1 MASRLVDVRYT
12 RYEGPRRGQVAGV
25 LSLARWSALRALGLR
40 RGWKAKVIPIV
51 VIVLAFG
58 PAFVSLGIR
67 ALVPGNVNFDFDRFL
82 PYTQYLG
89 LVSTLIIVFSVVI
102 APELLCPDRRD
113 RVLDLYYPTAISPRL
128 YLLAKVIAAV
138 VPTGIVTVLP
148 LVVLYLG
155 RVTFAVHPVGYVQAQ
170 GALPLRIAAAG
181 TLVAAYFALLAL
193 AIASFTQR
201 RPFAMGAVAG
211 IIVASAAVA
220 ATLSAGLSLGPGYRV
235 LALPVIPIQIAER
248 LLGREGGRAVG
259 TGSWVIAYLVVVA
272 ISSLVLLLRYRKG
285 DNR

>member
-12 RYEGPRRGQVAGV
+12 RYDGPRRGQLAAI

-40 RGWKAKVIPIV
+40 RGWKAKVIPIT

-67 ALVPGNVNFDFDRFL
+67 ALVPDGVNFDFDRFL
-82 PYTQYLG
+82 PYTAYLG

-138 VPTGIVTVLP
+138 VPIATVTVLP
-148 LVVLYLG
+148 LGSLYLG
-155 RVTFAVHPVGYVQAQ
+155 RIAFAVHPLGYVEAQ
-170 GALPLRIAAAG
+170 GGLPLRIVAAG
-181 TLVAAYFALLAL
+181 TLVAVYFALLSL
-193 AIASFTQR
+193 AIASFTKR
-201 RPFAMGAVAG
+201 RPFAMGAIAG
-211 IIVASAAVA
+211 IIVASVAVA
-220 ATLSAGLSLGPGYRV
+220 GTLSEGLGVGVGYRV
-235 LALPVIPIQIAER
+235 VALPVIPIQVAQR
-248 LLGREGGRAVG
+248 LLGRDRQGDVS
-259 TGSWVIAYLVVVA
+259 TGSWVTAYLVVLA
-272 ISSLVLLLRYRKG
+272 ITTVILLLRYRKG
-285 DNR
+285 DDR